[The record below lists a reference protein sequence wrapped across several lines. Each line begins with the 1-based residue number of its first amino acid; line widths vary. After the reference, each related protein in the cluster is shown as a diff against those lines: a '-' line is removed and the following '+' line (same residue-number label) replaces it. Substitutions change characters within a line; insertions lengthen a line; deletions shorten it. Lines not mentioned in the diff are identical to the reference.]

1 MAALATIGPLLL
13 RAAPWLLAAAGIWF
27 FGNSRHAAGRDA
39 ERAKWE
45 SAAAEA
51 DKEILRLN
59 IALVTAKFTAL
70 EAYSEKMDAREPII
84 LHDRETVR
92 LFAETPAGAVR
103 CLDAGRVRDIE
114 AGDAARGLVPA
125 VPAEAGEDA
134 MHADGARQEP

>member
-1 MAALATIGPLLL
+1 MAVLAALGPLAL
-13 RAAPWLLAAAGIWF
+13 RAAPWLLAAGGIWYY
-27 FGNSRHAAGRDA
+27 GHSRHATGRDV

-45 SAAAEA
+45 AAASAA

-70 EAYSEKMDAREPII
+70 ETYSEKMDAREPII

-92 LFAETPAGAVR
+92 LFSQTPAGAVR

-134 MHADGARQEP
+134 LHADGARQEP